1 MGTHPIFES
10 DFDCLTDSKYTY
22 NALSMSSVN
31 ELISKISAVEKK
43 LKESGVFIP
52 PPAVEYD
59 EYFKQRDKLTGNTK
73 SVKKKLKNAQRTFL
87 KERLKQLES
96 LLSRSVATVSSDV
109 DDSSDPSVNIVDW

>member
-59 EYFKQRDKLTGNTK
+59 ENFKQRDKLTGNTK
-73 SVKKKLKNAQRTFL
+73 SVKKKLKNAQSGLGRVVFTACNDRFGGCG
-87 KERLKQLES
+87 S
-96 LLSRSVATVSSDV
+96 VLSAHDRRDMV
-109 DDSSDPSVNIVDW
+109 